1 MNTSLNND
9 LPHAEITHKVVGCA
23 MDVHSTL
30 GNGFQ
35 EVIYQRALEI
45 ELQDQ
50 GIAHSR
56 KYEMP
61 IYYKVK
67 LVGTRRVDF
76 LVEGII
82 SLELKAIISL
92 EDVHI
97 AQAPNYLEAYDIQTG
112 LLINVGSKKLD
123 FHRLRNK
130 KFNPYPIHP
139 NNPINPGSDR

>member
-9 LPHAEITHKVVGCA
+9 LPHAEITRKVVGCA

-35 EVIYQRALEI
+35 EVFYQRALEI

-56 KYEMP
+56 EYEMP
-61 IYYKVK
+61 IYYKGK

-82 SLELKAIISL
+82 SLELKAVISL

-97 AQAPNYLEAYDIQTG
+97 AQALNYLEAYNIQTG

-130 KFNPYPIHP
+130 KFNPYPII
-139 NNPINPGSDR
+139 PIIP